1 MIEALLVA
9 TGGFFGAITRF
20 AISNWFKKRNK
31 TSFPIATFLINIT
44 GAFLLGYIIG
54 NGVTTGW
61 QLLLGTGFMG
71 AFTTFSTFKLESIQL
86 FNRKNFSIFLL
97 YLSATYISWYPLCIP
112 WNEARRNIKKKRLL
126 SVAFFL

>member
-1 MIEALLVA
+1 MMEALLVA

-31 TSFPIATFLINIT
+31 TTFPIATFLINIT

-54 NGVTTGW
+54 NGITTSW

-71 AFTTFSTFKLESIQL
+71 AFTTFSTFKLESVQL
-86 FNRKNFSIFLL
+86 FNRKNFGILFL
-97 YLSATYISWYPLCIP
+97 YLSATYTIGILF
-112 WNEARRNIKKKRLL
+112 
-126 SVAFFL
+126 AFLGMKLGGI

>member
-1 MIEALLVA
+1 MMEALLVA

-20 AISNWFKKRNK
+20 GISNWFNK

-86 FNRKNFSIFLL
+86 FNRKNLGILFL
-97 YLSATYISWYPLCIP
+97 YLSATYIIGILF
-112 WNEARRNIKKKRLL
+112 
-126 SVAFFL
+126 AFLGMHLGGI

>member
-1 MIEALLVA
+1 MISTLLIAV
-9 TGGFFGAITRF
+9 GGFFGAITRF
-20 AISNWFKKRNK
+20 AISNWFKERNK

-54 NGVTTGW
+54 KGITTSW

-86 FNRKNFSIFLL
+86 LNRKNFCTFFL
-97 YLSATYISWYPLCIP
+97 YLSAAYIIG
-112 WNEARRNIKKKRLL
+112 ITF
-126 SVAFFL
+126 AFLGMKLGGI

>member
-1 MIEALLVA
+1 MMEALLVA
-9 TGGFFGAITRF
+9 TGGFFGAIIRF

-54 NGVTTGW
+54 NGVTTSW

-86 FNRKNFSIFLL
+86 FNRKNFGILFL
-97 YLSATYISWYPLCIP
+97 YLSATYMIGILF
-112 WNEARRNIKKKRLL
+112 
-126 SVAFFL
+126 AFLGMKLGGI

>member
-1 MIEALLVA
+1 MIETLLVA
-9 TGGFFGAITRF
+9 IGGFFGAITRF

-54 NGVTTGW
+54 NGVSTSW

-71 AFTTFSTFKLESIQL
+71 AFTTFSTFKLESVQL
-86 FNRKNFSIFLL
+86 LNLKKCSTLLL
-97 YLSATYISWYPLCIP
+97 YISTTYIIGILF
-112 WNEARRNIKKKRLL
+112 AFLGMKL
-126 SVAFFL
+126 SGI

>member
-9 TGGFFGAITRF
+9 IGGFFGAITRF

-54 NGVTTGW
+54 NEGSTSW

-71 AFTTFSTFKLESIQL
+71 AFTTFSTFKLESVQL
-86 FNRKNFSIFLL
+86 LTLKKFSTLLL
-97 YLSATYISWYPLCIP
+97 YVSTTYIIGILF
-112 WNEARRNIKKKRLL
+112 
-126 SVAFFL
+126 AFLGMKLGGI

>member
-1 MIEALLVA
+1 MMEALLVA

-31 TSFPIATFLINIT
+31 TSFPIATFFINIT

-54 NGVTTGW
+54 NGVTTSW

-71 AFTTFSTFKLESIQL
+71 AFTTFSTFKLESVQL
-86 FNRKNFSIFLL
+86 FNGKNFGILFL
-97 YLSATYISWYPLCIP
+97 YLSATYTIGILF
-112 WNEARRNIKKKRLL
+112 
-126 SVAFFL
+126 AFLGMKLGGI

>member
-1 MIEALLVA
+1 MIDVFLVA

-20 AISNWFKKRNK
+20 AISNWFKNNYP
-31 TSFPIATFLINIT
+31 TAFPIATFLINII

-54 NGVTTGW
+54 VGISTGW

-86 FNRKNFSIFLL
+86 FKRKKFGTFLI
-97 YLSATYISWYPLCIP
+97 YISTTYIVGILF
-112 WNEARRNIKKKRLL
+112 
-126 SVAFFL
+126 AFLGMKLGGI

>member
-20 AISNWFKKRNK
+20 AISNWFKK

-71 AFTTFSTFKLESIQL
+71 AFTTFSTFKLESVQL
-86 FNRKNFSIFLL
+86 LNRKSFSTFLL
-97 YLSATYISWYPLCIP
+97 YLSATYIVGILF
-112 WNEARRNIKKKRLL
+112 
-126 SVAFFL
+126 AFLGMQLGGI

>member
-54 NGVTTGW
+54 NGGTTGW

-71 AFTTFSTFKLESIQL
+71 AFTTFSTFKLESVQL
-86 FNRKNFSIFLL
+86 LNRKSFSIFLL
-97 YLSATYISWYPLCIP
+97 YLSATYIVGILF
-112 WNEARRNIKKKRLL
+112 
-126 SVAFFL
+126 AFLGMQLGGI

>member
-9 TGGFFGAITRF
+9 IGGFFGAITRF
-20 AISNWFKKRNK
+20 AINNWFKKRNK

-54 NGVTTGW
+54 NGINTGW

-71 AFTTFSTFKLESIQL
+71 AFTTFSTFKLESVQL
-86 FNRKNFSIFLL
+86 LTLKKFSTLLL
-97 YLSATYISWYPLCIP
+97 YVSTTYIIGILF
-112 WNEARRNIKKKRLL
+112 
-126 SVAFFL
+126 AFLGMKLGGI

>member
-1 MIEALLVA
+1 MINALLVA

-20 AISNWFKKRNK
+20 AISNWFKERNK

-54 NGVTTGW
+54 KGITTSW

-86 FNRKNFSIFLL
+86 FNRKNYRVLLL
-97 YLSATYISWYPLCIP
+97 YLSATYIIG
-112 WNEARRNIKKKRLL
+112 ITF
-126 SVAFFL
+126 AFLGMKLGGI

>member
-1 MIEALLVA
+1 MMEALLVA

-54 NGVTTGW
+54 SGVTSGW

-86 FNRKNFSIFLL
+86 FNRKNFGILFL
-97 YLSATYISWYPLCIP
+97 YLSATYIIGILF
-112 WNEARRNIKKKRLL
+112 
-126 SVAFFL
+126 AFLGMKLGGL

>member
-1 MIEALLVA
+1 MINTLLVA
-9 TGGFFGAITRF
+9 VGGFFGAITRF
-20 AISNWFKKRNK
+20 AISNWFKERNN

-54 NGVTTGW
+54 KGITTSW

-86 FNRKNFSIFLL
+86 FNRKNYRVLL
-97 YLSATYISWYPLCIP
+97 IYLSTTYIIG
-112 WNEARRNIKKKRLL
+112 ITF
-126 SVAFFL
+126 AFLGMKLGGI

>member
-9 TGGFFGAITRF
+9 AGGFFGAITRF

-31 TSFPIATFLINIT
+31 TPFPIATFLINIT

-54 NGVTTGW
+54 NGITTGC

-71 AFTTFSTFKLESIQL
+71 AFTTFSTFKLESVQL
-86 FNRKNFSIFLL
+86 LNRKKLYIFLL
-97 YLSATYISWYPLCIP
+97 YLSATYIIG
-112 WNEARRNIKKKRLL
+112 I
-126 SVAFFL
+126 AFAFLGMKIGGI

>member
-9 TGGFFGAITRF
+9 AGGFFGAITRF

-31 TSFPIATFLINIT
+31 TPFPIATFLINIT

-54 NGVTTGW
+54 NGITTGC

-71 AFTTFSTFKLESIQL
+71 AFTTFSTFKFESVQL
-86 FNRKNFSIFLL
+86 LNRKKLYIFLL
-97 YLSATYISWYPLCIP
+97 YLSATYIIG
-112 WNEARRNIKKKRLL
+112 I
-126 SVAFFL
+126 AFAFLGMKIGGI

>member
-1 MIEALLVA
+1 MISTLLVA
-9 TGGFFGAITRF
+9 VGGFFGAITRF
-20 AISNWFKKRNK
+20 AISNWFKERNK

-54 NGVTTGW
+54 KGITTSW

-86 FNRKNFSIFLL
+86 LNRKNFCTFFL
-97 YLSATYISWYPLCIP
+97 YLSATYIIG
-112 WNEARRNIKKKRLL
+112 ITF
-126 SVAFFL
+126 AFLGMKLGGI